1 MSRICTFGAFDPHY
15 PRNQILRHGLALQ
28 GMEVVVV
35 NAPRRWPTWRKLPY
49 LAKAFV
55 SSREARGCRAVVL
68 AEFGQS
74 LAGLAWVLA
83 RARRVPLVVD
93 FFTSMYETVVHD
105 RQQASERSLKA
116 RRTYFIDKV
125 ALRLAD
131 AVLVDTQANAD
142 YAGQT
147 FGLAPDKVTVVPV
160 GAFDEWFHPQVEPAG
175 SSHEGLLVQFF
186 GTYIPLHGI
195 ETILRAAER
204 LRGRGDLHFELLG
217 RGQMYPQM
225 RALADDLNLSNVT
238 FSQPVPPPDLPGRVA
253 AADICLG
260 IFGATDKAQR
270 VIPNKLYQSLA
281 MRKPV
286 VSGDTP
292 ALREAFEPG
301 VHLSAVPVDD
311 PAALAE
317 AIRQLADD
325 APRRE
330 ALAEAG
336 YRRVREAFTPEALG
350 ARLGGVLAG
359 LGVGRS

>member
-1 MSRICTFGAFDPHY
+1 MSRICYFGAFDPHY

-28 GMEVVVV
+28 GMEVVAV
-35 NAPRRWPTWRKLPY
+35 NAPRGWPTWRKLPF
-49 LAKAFV
+49 LAKAFLG
-55 SSREARGCRAVVL
+55 SREARGCRAVVL

-74 LAGLAWVLA
+74 LAGLAWALA

-116 RRTYFIDKV
+116 RRTYLIDKV
-125 ALRLAD
+125 ALQLAD

-142 YAGQT
+142 YAVQM
-147 FGLAPDKVTVVPV
+147 FGLAPDKATVVPV
-160 GAFDEWFHPQVEPAG
+160 GAFDEWFHPQVAPAN
-175 SSHEGLLVQFF
+175 SHEGLLVQFF
-186 GTYIPLHGI
+186 GTYIPLHGV

-204 LRGRGDLHFELLG
+204 LRGWKDLHFELLG
-217 RGQMYPQM
+217 RGQMYPRM
-225 RALADDLNLSNVT
+225 RALADNLDLPNVT

-286 VSGDTP
+286 VSGDTS

-301 VHLSAVPVDD
+301 VHLSAVPMAD
-311 PAALAE
+311 PAALTE

-325 APRRE
+325 APKRE

-336 YRRVREAFTPEALG
+336 YRRMREAFTPEALG
-350 ARLGGVLAG
+350 ARLAGVLAG